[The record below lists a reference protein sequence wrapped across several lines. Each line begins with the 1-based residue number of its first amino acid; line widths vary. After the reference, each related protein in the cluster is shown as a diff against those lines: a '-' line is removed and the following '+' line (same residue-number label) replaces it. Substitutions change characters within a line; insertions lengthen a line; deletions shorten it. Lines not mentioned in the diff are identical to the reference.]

1 MKVVTYSHARNSLKS
16 ILDHVVQDADVTIIS
31 RRDAEGDAVVMSLDS
46 YNSIM
51 ETLHLTSHP
60 ANAAALARA
69 IAQDKAGLARK
80 QKLLP
85 AE

>member
-1 MKVVTYSHARNSLKS
+1 VKVVTYSQARNSLKS
-16 ILDHVVQDADVTIIS
+16 ILDGVVEDADVTIIS

-69 IAQDKAGLARK
+69 IAQDKAGLAEFRP
-80 QKLLP
+80 LLP
-85 AE
+85 AD